1 MSKESACNTGD
12 IGSILSSG
20 RSPGGRHSHPFQY
33 SCLENPMDRGGWWP
47 TVHRVTEL
55 DMTEA
60 TEHAHIYQWR
70 NIHLLKSQGFQI
82 SGLADPQC
90 KTVLA
95 KERRPNWRRECCE
108 MTIQKE
114 LSNLTVHKNQ
124 KGGHHTLSSKGEDY

>member
-1 MSKESACNTGD
+1 
-12 IGSILSSG
+12 
-20 RSPGGRHSHPFQY
+20 
-33 SCLENPMDRGGWWP
+33 MDRGGWWP

-70 NIHLLKSQGFQI
+70 TIHQLKSQGFQI